1 MSAPACSPPAV
12 WLTRPLHRAQN
23 LAAELTQRGYQP
35 LLRPAIVIRDLPP
48 QPPTTPNLPHLPHL
62 AVFVSAEA
70 ATRHPASPS
79 PVPTLAVGQST
90 ADALPAGHPL
100 AAPPARDSQTLLALP
115 ILQNIAGKTILV
127 FGGIS
132 AQTPSPSPALCAEL
146 NRRGAKVLPIPK
158 YRRDPAPPDD
168 GEIARLAAAKT
179 LRAAVAFSAET
190 LHAMLTV
197 ADPRDEWLRN
207 LPLFVHHPA
216 VAESAARMNFLEITT
231 AENLPAAIAKKIP
244 IP

>member
-1 MSAPACSPPAV
+1 MPSFPTPPAV

-48 QPPTTPNLPHLPHL
+48 NPNPLPLPHL

-90 ADALPAGHPL
+90 ANALPLGHPL
-100 AAPPARDSQTLLALP
+100 AAPPARDSQALLALP

-132 AQTPSPSPALCAEL
+132 AQTPAPSPSLCAEL
-146 NRRGAKVLPIPK
+146 ARRGAKVLPIPK

-190 LHAMLTV
+190 LNAMLMV

-216 VAESAARMNFLEITT
+216 VAESAAQMNFSDIIT
-231 AENLPAAIAKKIP
+231 AENIADAVGRKIP
-244 IP
+244 IQ